1 MNKEQYKLS
10 MITSANAFVYVM
22 YFQQSFTI
30 CAYKDAFYFWGEKKN
45 VLDTLR
51 GAWADLIIKLT

>member
-1 MNKEQYKLS
+1 MDMNKEQYKLS

-30 CAYKDAFYFWGEKKN
+30 CAYKDAFYFWGEKKCSGYPS
-45 VLDTLR
+45 R
-51 GAWADLIIKLT
+51 CMG

>member
-1 MNKEQYKLS
+1 MDMNKEQYKLS

-30 CAYKDAFYFWGEKKN
+30 CAYKDAFYFWGEKKMFWIPFE
-45 VLDTLR
+45 VH
-51 GAWADLIIKLT
+51 GLI